1 MSPEAAAGVR
11 AVAGF
16 ETLLAAV
23 RARREAG
30 VRRIGRLFGPARLA
44 VAAAWARESDRPLV
58 FLTAHDRD
66 LLTAAADLE
75 VLLAALGES
84 RPVLRLPGFAVN
96 PYAGVAPHAEVLA
109 LRATALS
116 VLARRETGNPPLV
129 LASAAGALARTAGPD
144 RLREAAIHIRRGTD
158 AAPAG
163 IAAQLTAAGYRY
175 EDPVSGPGDFAR
187 RGGIVDFF
195 PVDREL
201 PVRIEFGFDGIESIR
216 EFEVDTQRAGDHL
229 ERPEAVSVPP
239 SWEWIGAELDEGPH
253 PAFRFPG
260 SPGFDSGL
268 DAYLEGAEV
277 VLEEPD
283 RFWEAAEAETA
294 RVVDARLAAREFR
307 ARASA
312 PPEALLTPIEALRQW
327 LERPPPAGAVEL
339 RELEAAGPAAAGSQD
354 LPARPTDSFRG
365 RTGEFLR
372 SLQAAGDPR
381 RTVHVFVPGGPAAER
396 FASRARE
403 AGARVRNAG
412 NGAGGSIPEETPG
425 ALPAPPRVFEKYS
438 GMWIGRISASAS
450 WNV

>member
-1 MSPEAAAGVR
+1 
-11 AVAGF
+11 
-16 ETLLAAV
+16 
-23 RARREAG
+23 
-30 VRRIGRLFGPARLA
+30 
-44 VAAAWARESDRPLV
+44 
-58 FLTAHDRD
+58 
-66 LLTAAADLE
+66 
-75 VLLAALGES
+75 
-84 RPVLRLPGFAVN
+84 
-96 PYAGVAPHAEVLA
+96 VLA

-339 RELEAAGPAAAGSQD
+339 RELEAAGPAAAGSRASNAAAGSRRIQASAAAVARGRAQVVTCRR
-354 LPARPTDSFRG
+354 LVRMTVPARMLLAGWSRG
-365 RTGEFLR
+365 R
-372 SLQAAGDPR
+372 
-381 RTVHVFVPGGPAAER
+381 
-396 FASRARE
+396 
-403 AGARVRNAG
+403 
-412 NGAGGSIPEETPG
+412 
-425 ALPAPPRVFEKYS
+425 
-438 GMWIGRISASAS
+438 
-450 WNV
+450 